1 MKTKTFTTPELPI
14 EIITEVGKD
23 DVRLISH
30 SAEYH
35 SHLTFNLPVSALK
48 EIRQACEDVNRPY
61 MDEIN
66 GVTVWAYWRE
76 DVDTFILYTQ
86 TSPDSH
92 EFYHRSYMEIPREKS
107 VGFVAML
114 NDVIDAMGGGESE

>member
-23 DVRLISH
+23 DVRLSIFK
-30 SAEYH
+30 
-35 SHLTFNLPVSALK
+35 LTVSALK

-61 MDEIN
+61 WGKIN
-66 GVTVWAYWRE
+66 GVTVGAYWRE
-76 DVDTFILYTQ
+76 DVDMFVINMHAFL
-86 TSPDSH
+86 DSITT
-92 EFYHRSYMEIPREKS
+92 YHRVRMEIPREKS